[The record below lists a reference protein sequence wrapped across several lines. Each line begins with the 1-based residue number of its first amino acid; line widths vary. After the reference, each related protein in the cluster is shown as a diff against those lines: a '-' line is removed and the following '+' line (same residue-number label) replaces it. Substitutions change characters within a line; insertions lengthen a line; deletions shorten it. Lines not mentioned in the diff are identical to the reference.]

1 MSMKK
6 LLDFQQYYI
15 QYIHACV
22 QNLTHEAMWCVMA
35 PNKKECLKIA
45 LPNNVHM
52 ILWWFNGDQGNHIL
66 CTYSAG
72 PLLQMR
78 INSFL

>member
-22 QNLTHEAMWCVMA
+22 QNLAHVAMWCVMA
-35 PNKKECLKIA
+35 PNKKGVFEDSVAQKCSYDFM
-45 LPNNVHM
+45 VV
-52 ILWWFNGDQGNHIL
+52 
-66 CTYSAG
+66 
-72 PLLQMR
+72 
-78 INSFL
+78 